1 MRKTVLV
8 VALILVGCALAFASG
23 TPPKEKGAAA
33 VAVSAPGQYPVV
45 KEKVTLTAY
54 IPSIGFI
61 QDIKTN
67 SSVLWL
73 EQKTNV
79 HVEWIETTKVDAKT
93 RLSILLAGG
102 DYPDMLVGTG
112 QNGAGLSVQD
122 VYRYGTQGVFIPL
135 NDLIK
140 RYGYFVTELFTK
152 EPSVEPAITSP
163 NGSIYGLPAVFT
175 DDYHMTMRQKLWIEK
190 NWLARLGLQM
200 PTTTDDLYAVAK
212 AFKEKDA
219 NGNGDPNDEIPLTGA
234 KRSQEDL
241 AMWIMNAY
249 TPAGGPDDSGDALLN
264 NYEFLVKG
272 KVFFDATTSEFR
284 EGLRFINKL
293 YTEKLIDVAALTQDK
308 EQIKPLVDG
317 GTVSRVGMAASHH
330 PGNFAAMTDTSDQA
344 RYKQYVAVPP
354 IKGPSGAQTTAWII
368 DGVIQPG
375 QFEITSKC
383 KNPEVAFRWAD
394 TTFSLD
400 FGLKE
405 KGNEGVHWSKADPSQ
420 KLIGLNGQPAKY
432 VYGKVLAKEDN
443 AQINLGQGWTR
454 DLKNEFAPP
463 GGTGYSYEQ
472 MLYNQTKLYEPYK
485 VARFPYATA
494 SIAEKD
500 MQEFNDLRRT
510 IHTFVGESIDRFIIG
525 DKSLDKD
532 WDSYVAQLNQIGLP
546 RFMEILEASQA
557 AKK

>member
-1 MRKTVLV
+1 MRKTVVVLALV
-8 VALILVGCALAFASG
+8 LVGCALVFATG
-23 TPPKEKGAAA
+23 TQQTGGGA
-33 VAVSAPGQYPVV
+33 VKVKVSAPGQYPIV
-45 KEKVTLTAY
+45 KEKVTLTAF
-54 IPSIGFI
+54 IPSLGFI

-67 SSVLWL
+67 KSAMWL
-73 EQKTNV
+73 EEKTNV
-79 HVEWIETTKVDAKT
+79 HVEWIESSKVDAKT

-140 RYGYFVTELFTK
+140 KQGYYVTELLTK
-152 EPSVEPAITSP
+152 ELAVEPAITSP

-190 NWLARLGLQM
+190 NWLARLGLAM
-200 PTTTDDLYAVAK
+200 PKTTDDLYAVAK

-219 NGNGDPNDEIPLTGA
+219 NGNGDPNDEIPMTGA

-241 AMWIMNAY
+241 AMWIMNAFI
-249 TPAGGPDDSGDALLN
+249 PAGGPDDSGDALLN
-264 NYEFLVKG
+264 NYEFLIKG
-272 KVFFDATTSEFR
+272 KVSFSADKPEFR

-293 YTEKLIDVAALTQDK
+293 YKEKLIDVAALTQDK

-330 PGNFAAMTDTSDQA
+330 PGNFASQTDTSDAA
-344 RYKQYVAVPP
+344 RWKQYVAVPP
-354 IKGPSGAQTTAWII
+354 IKGPKGAQSTPWII

-383 KNPEVAFRWAD
+383 KYPEVAFKWAD
-394 TTFSLD
+394 TTFSLE
-400 FGLKE
+400 FAMHE
-405 KGNEGVHWSKADPSQ
+405 KGVQGVHWAYVDASE
-420 KLIGLNGQPAKY
+420 KLVDFTGKPA
-432 VYGKVLAKEDN
+432 VYKLLKTIVKEDN

-454 DLKNEFAPP
+454 NLKNEAAK
-463 GGTGYSYEQ
+463 GAGYSYEE

-494 SIAEKD
+494 PIAEKD
-500 MQEFNDLRRT
+500 MQEFTDLRRT
-510 IHTFVGESIDRFIIG
+510 IHTFVAESIDRFIIG
-525 DKSLDKD
+525 DLSLDTQ
-532 WDSYVAQLNQIGLP
+532 WDSYVAQLAQIGLP
-546 RFMEILEASQA
+546 RLLAIMEASQA